1 MSSESVLKWLEKYRD
16 FNSPRKRTKFF
27 RSHVVNLQ
35 RGNLLFSGGLDPAI
49 LAEIEDSFKRGNF
62 IACVLLC
69 QLVIEHSL
77 AHSFVLTEHE
87 AIATKGFA
95 KLIAAALEHSVI
107 DSDLADQLTSLRK
120 MRNPYVHPKFGDG
133 SGTYI
138 RRVLDTKMDYN
149 ELPVADG
156 IEAIRILGNFINQR

>member
-1 MSSESVLKWLEKYRD
+1 MNWVEKYRD
-16 FNSPRKRTKFF
+16 FDSPRKRVSYF
-27 RSHVVNLQ
+27 RSHVVNLH
-35 RGNLLFSGGLDPAI
+35 RESWAFSGGIDPAI
-49 LAEIEDSFKRGNF
+49 LAEIEESFKHGNF
-62 IACVLLC
+62 VACVLLC
-69 QLVIEHSL
+69 QLVVEHSL
-77 AHSFVLTEHE
+77 AHSFVLTEQE

-95 KLIAAALEHSVI
+95 KLIAAAAEHSVI

-120 MRNPYVHPKFGDG
+120 MRNPYVHPKFGEG